1 MNRLPSAAPILSAAA
16 MRDAEAAAF
25 AAGVDQDDLMERAGL
40 AVAQMVQRVAMGREV
55 LVLAGPGNNGGDAF
69 VVARLLHQW
78 GHDVTVAALPGSG
91 EGSAAQMRARWR
103 GRTTPLAEAP
113 PGAVVV
119 DGLFGT
125 GLNRPLVA
133 EVAAPLAALIVAA
146 ETVVAIDVPSGCDAD
161 ARQDLS
167 GAARADVTV
176 ALGALKPVHSADLAR
191 CGTVV
196 LADLGIDLPDAIRTI
211 ARPVIAAPQAD
222 AHKYRRGLVAVLGGA
237 MPGAAR
243 LAARAALS
251 GGAGYV
257 VLAGEGM
264 PGEPDALVHR
274 PVDSDAA
281 LAELV
286 GDDRLAA
293 LLVGPGLGRDAA
305 AWRLIDAAMASS
317 APLVL
322 DGDAL
327 SLLGSD
333 GVGRIVQRRGPT
345 WLTPHAGEFSRM
357 FPERS
362 GNKLEMT
369 IAAAKAARATIV
381 HKGPDTVIATPDG
394 RAVVAA
400 GASSW
405 LSTAGTGDVLAGILA
420 ARLRPGQAAAAEQA
434 VWLHGRAARL
444 AGPAFVADALIDH
457 LPAAISECR

>member
-1 MNRLPSAAPILSAAA
+1 

-40 AVAQMVQRVAMGREV
+40 AVAQMVQRVAMGRDV

-78 GHDVTVAALPGSG
+78 GHDVSVAALPGSN
-91 EGSAAQMRARWR
+91 EGSAARMRARWR
-103 GRTTPLAEAP
+103 GGTTPLAEP
-113 PGAVVV
+113 PPRAVVV

-133 EVAAPLAALIVAA
+133 EVAAPLAALIAAA

-161 ARQDLS
+161 ARQDLP

-211 ARPVIAAPQAD
+211 ARPVIAVPEPD

-251 GGAGYV
+251 AGAGYV
-257 VLAGEGM
+257 VLAGEGT
-264 PGEPDALVHR
+264 PGGPDALVHR
-274 PVDSDAA
+274 LVNSDAA

-286 GDDRLAA
+286 DDDRLAA

-333 GVGRIVQRRGPT
+333 GVGRIAQRRGPT
-345 WLTPHAGEFSRM
+345 WLTPHAGEFSPM

-362 GNKLEMT
+362 GNKLETT

-381 HKGPDTVIATPDG
+381 HKGPETVIATPDG